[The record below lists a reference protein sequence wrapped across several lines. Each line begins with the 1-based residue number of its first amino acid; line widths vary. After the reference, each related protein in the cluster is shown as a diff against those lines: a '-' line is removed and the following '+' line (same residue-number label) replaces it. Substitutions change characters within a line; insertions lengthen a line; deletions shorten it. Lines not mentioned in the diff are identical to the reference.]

1 MTATRATLRVLGPG
15 EEKTEIPLTD
25 RPLIIGREPDCDL
38 IIADPAV
45 SKRHAQLLVVDGQY
59 MIRDQ
64 NSHNGTF
71 VDGERITHRA
81 LKNGDVI
88 TIGAKKILFSVY
100 EAPVQPGA
108 ITVAMP
114 AGAAPP
120 AVAIPIQMR
129 PEAELTEAKLDEL
142 AQVEE
147 KSRRIWSVL
156 LTAAIV
162 VTALIGLII
171 IFSLGGPTP
180 IQIGVEEINL
190 GIDEQLGQFSLPNA
204 PYALNIR
211 SLNPDIVEVDGRWPG
226 DGQYDKDLSGLTTL
240 YFARLRPRNE
250 GEARIEIKRG
260 NAVYFIVVFV
270 RTYKEPDDYKKAMGE
285 AKNSTLTADE
295 KKVRAMDFK
304 TRADSLLEAG
314 LPGRAVQD
322 YNVAREYLAA
332 AGDVELMTKIEDKIG
347 EARQLVKKQWDG
359 LRLQMGQA
367 WDRRDNAAMIEALEK
382 AIQLFPDRDD
392 ARRQWAEL
400 VLKRFKM
407 AEKKSAPGG
416 IGSIQ

>member
-1 MTATRATLRVLGPG
+1 
-15 EEKTEIPLTD
+15 
-25 RPLIIGREPDCDL
+25 
-38 IIADPAV
+38 
-45 SKRHAQLLVVDGQY
+45 
-59 MIRDQ
+59 
-64 NSHNGTF
+64 
-71 VDGERITHRA
+71 
-81 LKNGDVI
+81 
-88 TIGAKKILFSVY
+88 
-100 EAPVQPGA
+100 
-108 ITVAMP
+108 
-114 AGAAPP
+114 
-120 AVAIPIQMR
+120 MR
-129 PEAELTEAKLDEL
+129 PEAELTEAKLEEL

-162 VTALIGLII
+162 VAALVGLII

-180 IQIGVEEINL
+180 IQAGVEELNL

-204 PYALNIR
+204 PYASNIR

-226 DGQYDKDLSGLTTL
+226 DGQYDKELSGITTL

-270 RTYKEPDDYKKAMGE
+270 RTYKEPDDYKKAMDE
-285 AKNSTLTADE
+285 AKNSTLPADE
-295 KKVRAMDFK
+295 KKVRARDFK

-367 WDRRDNAAMIEALEK
+367 WDRRDNAAMIDALEK

-407 AEKKSAPGG
+407 AEKKGAPGG
-416 IGSIQ
+416 IGGAQ